1 MNEGGNGRTHH
12 RAMLLTSVLVMALP
26 WAISEYDRGTFFV
39 SFQAP
44 GQLAGFGCVLFLLG
58 AMLYRESKLY
68 AVIAQST
75 GLLAYIG
82 SHHVDMAYG
91 YWVAWGLV
99 LIAWAFV
106 LKPNL
111 LERLFPERSD
121 ETIDDGLDN
130 EGLQKVSLRWQR
142 DR

>member
-44 GQLAGFGCVLFLLG
+44 GQLAGFGCMLFLLG

-75 GLLAYIG
+75 GLLAYSG
-82 SHHVDMAYG
+82 GHHVDMTYG

-106 LKPNL
+106 LKPDL

-121 ETIDDGLDN
+121 ETIDDGLGID
-130 EGLQKVSLRWQR
+130 ELQEMSRRWR
-142 DR
+142 

>member
-1 MNEGGNGRTHH
+1 MDGGEKGKTHH

-44 GQLAGFGCVLFLLG
+44 GQLAGFGCMLFLLG

-75 GLLAYIG
+75 GLLAYSG
-82 SHHVDMAYG
+82 GHHVDMTYG
-91 YWVAWGLV
+91 YWIAWGLV

-106 LKPNL
+106 LKPDL

-121 ETIDDGLDN
+121 ETIYDGLDI
-130 EGLQKVSLRWQR
+130 EELQEMSRRWR
-142 DR
+142 